1 MLRKV
6 QVVVTCYSGWWAA
19 VREEGEM
26 LLNSKP
32 PDLLWR
38 DEGETKFSQE
48 ISFQEKDSYW
58 ENLSYC
64 K

>member
-48 ISFQEKDSYW
+48 ISF
-58 ENLSYC
+58 
-64 K
+64 